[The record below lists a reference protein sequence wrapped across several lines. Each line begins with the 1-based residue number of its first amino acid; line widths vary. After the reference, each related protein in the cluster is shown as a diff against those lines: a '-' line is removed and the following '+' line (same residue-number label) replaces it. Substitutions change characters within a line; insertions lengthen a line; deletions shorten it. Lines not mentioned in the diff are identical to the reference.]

1 MCPNFFTARPPRSRT
16 SRKRRDRLLN
26 ILLYPCPLVFY
37 IDSSS
42 GLTYSLHLLDRS
54 LLLSRTGSP
63 LWFSPLLLANVL
75 TNVFI
80 EPKKRSRCWE
90 THGGGESR
98 SVSHARSQRRRSFES
113 RPATIVE
120 FSLSLSLSLSFCCVF
135 AFRWSNGKRAF
146 RYFRG
151 GRSLSMSRR
160 EMNLSAPEVQRTG
173 SKLRRSGNYD
183 ILRALSLLDTL
194 FCWIHT
200 WRCFC
205 TKALAVWQSFS
216 IQAGIFR
223 RIRYGFIEMTTL
235 RNYLLR

>member
-120 FSLSLSLSLSFCCVF
+120 FSLSLSLFLFLSVVF
-135 AFRWSNGKRAF
+135 LRFGDRTVSELFDISAEDGVCRWAAVRWIC
-146 RYFRG
+146 
-151 GRSLSMSRR
+151 
-160 EMNLSAPEVQRTG
+160 Q
-173 SKLRRSGNYD
+173 LRKCKGQ
-183 ILRALSLLDTL
+183 A
-194 FCWIHT
+194 
-200 WRCFC
+200 
-205 TKALAVWQSFS
+205 QSYVGVE
-216 IQAGIFR
+216 I
-223 RIRYGFIEMTTL
+223 TTS
-235 RNYLLR
+235 